1 MEAGPAVVP
10 KSEFARLLS
19 ITPGRVSQYIAEGK
33 LHGPALAGE
42 GRSAQIVV
50 EVARE
55 QLRQRL
61 DHRRL
66 GTALGSTRL
75 GSSPAAMTPPV
86 AASPGA
92 APVPP
97 PAPTIP
103 LPTGS
108 FAGGDVVDEIQ
119 RERLKQIRAA
129 NRRQEEEE
137 RRRRGELAPTS
148 EVNAAL
154 RKLATRM
161 LAVMDGGLAA
171 MAAQAAAKLQVP
183 QRDLLHELKVE
194 WRKVRE
200 AAEAELRQQVAALPA
215 TVSYDPNRQG
225 PNP

>member
-33 LHGPALAGE
+33 LHGPALVGE
-42 GRSAQIVV
+42 GRNAQIVV

-55 QLRQRL
+55 QLRKRL

-66 GTALGSTRL
+66 GTATSSTRL
-75 GSSPAAMTPPV
+75 GSSPAVPTPP
-86 AASPGA
+86 S
-92 APVPP
+92 P
-97 PAPTIP
+97 PAPAPAPPISLTNG
-103 LPTGS
+103 T

-137 RRRRGELAPTS
+137 LRRRGELAPAG
-148 EVNAAL
+148 EVSAVM
-154 RKLATRM
+154 RKLAARM

-171 MAAQAAAKLQVP
+171 MAAQGAATLQVP
-183 QRDLLHELKVE
+183 QRDLLHVLRTE

-200 AAEAELRQQVAALPA
+200 AAEAELRQQIAALPA
-215 TVSYDPNRQG
+215 TVSFDPNRQG
-225 PNP
+225 PTA